1 MFIIWVLIHFW
12 SVILEWYK
20 LPRHNFI
27 CMCRFGGGCLHVYV
41 WLNKW
46 INIPDYHS
54 VHVFTCPISNSL
66 DSPFMISLKLT
77 SVMQKLHKELQVPQR
92 GFFFLVFGLEETFL
106 FYAYI
111 STWIKMVKI
120 VSQLHFSTFKI
131 VYFTIN
137 KFSV

>member
-1 MFIIWVLIHFW
+1 
-12 SVILEWYK
+12 
-20 LPRHNFI
+20 
-27 CMCRFGGGCLHVYV
+27 
-41 WLNKW
+41 
-46 INIPDYHS
+46 
-54 VHVFTCPISNSL
+54 
-66 DSPFMISLKLT
+66 MIYLKLT

-92 GFFFLVFGLEETFL
+92 GFFLVFGLEETFH